1 MNNGAGQFADVSA
14 IAGFDLPDDGRAL
27 AQVDWDDDGDLD
39 CWISN
44 RNGPQLRFLENRTN
58 ELSTDRHF
66 LKVHLVGVDS
76 NRDAVGARVT
86 LFLRGDLDRPL
97 TRTVRAGDSFLSQSS
112 KRLHFGL
119 GVRSE
124 IDRLEVTWPAGAT
137 QVVREPKSDTTIS
150 ITEGSQGLTYQPQSA
165 RRIAQSAADVVDHGA
180 ADDSEKSKTVCFSMI
195 ALPARTYRDMAG
207 TDRLFLQPS
216 FALNSVQ
223 PDLAA
228 NAPGKRG
235 PRLVLVNLWA
245 SWCSPCVEEIKE
257 FTAREDELRKR
268 GVDVVA
274 LSVGGLGEQVSG
286 EAESQLLSEIGFPF
300 RRGVADES
308 LIAKLQMLN
317 DTLLEVREPLP
328 IPTSFLIDKKRRVL
342 IVYKGPVSVDEL
354 LDDLQRIQVKTTNEW
369 RAATV
374 PFAGTWITSPK
385 RRHLFHFVEQLTDRG
400 FLDEARDYVQRNPD
414 MFVNDKRWPKLQR
427 RLVKP

>member
-119 GVRSE
+119 GDRSE
-124 IDRLEVTWPAGAT
+124 IDRLEVTWPTGAT
-137 QVVREPKSDTTIS
+137 QVVREPKSNMTIS
-150 ITEGSQGLTYQPQSA
+150 ITEGSQELAYQQQSI
-165 RRIAQSAADVVDHGA
+165 RRIAESAADVVDNGTT
-180 ADDSEKSKTVCFSMI
+180 ADSKKSKTVCFSMI
-195 ALPARTYRDMAG
+195 ALPAKTYRDMAG
-207 TDRLFLQPS
+207 TDQLLLQPS

-223 PDLAA
+223 PSSASKA
-228 NAPGKRG
+228 RG
-235 PRLVLVNLWA
+235 TRLVLVNLWA
-245 SWCSPCVEEIKE
+245 SWCSPCVEELKE

-268 GVDVVA
+268 GIDVVA
-274 LSVGGLGEQVSG
+274 LSVGGLEEQVSSG
-286 EAESQLLSEIGFPF
+286 ADSQLLSEIGFPF
-300 RRGVADES
+300 RIGVADES
-308 LIAKLQMLN
+308 LITKLQMLN

-342 IVYKGPVSVDEL
+342 VGYKGSVSVDEL
-354 LDDLQRIQVKTTNEW
+354 LDDLERIQVKTTDEW

-374 PFAGTWITSPK
+374 PFAGTWVTSPK

-400 FLDEARDYVQRNPD
+400 FFDEARDYVQRNPD